1 MKTKLKLAASL
12 KIWVVIYPALTLFL
26 YVFKEPLSVLP
37 LYIRT
42 LLMTITLV
50 PLIVFVGVPFIDSV
64 IRVLSNEA
72 NKSRGAAEHE

>member
-26 YVFKEPLSVLP
+26 YFFKEPLSVMP

-42 LLMTITLV
+42 FLMTATLV
-50 PLIVFVGVPFIDSV
+50 PLIVFIGVPFVDSV
-64 IRVLSNEA
+64 IRLFSRVDSN
-72 NKSRGAAEHE
+72 